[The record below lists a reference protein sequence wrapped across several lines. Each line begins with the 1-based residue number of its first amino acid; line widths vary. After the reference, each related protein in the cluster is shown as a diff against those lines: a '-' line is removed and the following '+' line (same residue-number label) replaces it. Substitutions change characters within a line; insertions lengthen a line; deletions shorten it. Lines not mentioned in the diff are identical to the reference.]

1 MHKPIGISLR
11 FVFTGIS
18 IATLSHLL
26 GQQIIQVMLPLLTF
40 AITLFDSRI
49 TIHALGVINQHGAVV
64 LACQSELTR
73 PFFIGAHLFLID
85 TPIRS
90 GSSIPVDF
98 VLQPLVIFLTL
109 VLAWPAQRKLDH
121 VVRIGLGLPI
131 ILGLMLLDSP
141 MQFIYM
147 LWDSM
152 EKQLQTPGDAHTWLM
167 YWSDFLNGGG
177 LIALSLSISVL
188 AIAITKHM
196 QPKQ

>member
-1 MHKPIGISLR
+1 
-11 FVFTGIS
+11 
-18 IATLSHLL
+18 
-26 GQQIIQVMLPLLTF
+26 
-40 AITLFDSRI
+40 
-49 TIHALGVINQHGAVV
+49 
-64 LACQSELTR
+64 
-73 PFFIGAHLFLID
+73 
-85 TPIRS
+85 
-90 GSSIPVDF
+90 

-121 VVRIGLGLPI
+121 AVRIGIGLPL
-131 ILGLMLLDSP
+131 ILVLMLFDSP

-152 EKQLQTPGDAHTWLM
+152 EKQLQTPGDGHTWLM

-188 AIAITKHM
+188 AIAMTKHM

>member
-11 FVFTGIS
+11 FIFTGIS

-26 GQQIIQVMLPLLTF
+26 GQQIIQAMLPLLKF

-64 LACQSELTR
+64 LACQSEVTR

-85 TPIRS
+85 TPLLS
-90 GSSIPVDF
+90 GSTIPVDF

-121 VVRIGLGLPI
+121 AVRIGLGLPL
-131 ILGLMLLDSP
+131 ILVLMLFDSP

-188 AIAITKHM
+188 AIAMTKHM

>member
-1 MHKPIGISLR
+1 MHKSIGISLR
-11 FVFTGIS
+11 FIFTGIS

-26 GQQIIQVMLPLLTF
+26 GQQIIQAMLPLLKF

-64 LACQSELTR
+64 LACQSEVTR

-85 TPIRS
+85 TPLLS
-90 GSSIPVDF
+90 GSTIPVDF

-121 VVRIGLGLPI
+121 AVRIGLGLPL
-131 ILGLMLLDSP
+131 ILVLMLFDSP

-188 AIAITKHM
+188 AIAVTKHM